1 MNKLIFLLTGSFI
14 ALLLAT
20 SCNDKRAVDVG
31 VRTKMDSISYCIG
44 IVYGQNL
51 HGDGFDTINPWVIA
65 RAFDD
70 LFDEKDLVIE
80 KNKAKDILLEHYAK
94 VKRGQL
100 LAEFEDVKLEG
111 EKFLEENAKNENVTS
126 LPSGLQYS
134 VIKEGTGP
142 KPKPDDVVGVYYQGW
157 LLNGTKFDTHTDGD
171 PVIFGVNRVIP
182 GWTEALQLMNTGSK
196 WKLFIPYNLAYGTE
210 FRPNS
215 TIVPYSTLIFE
226 LELAKIESNQGN

>member
-70 LFDEKDLVIE
+70 LFDEKDL
-80 KNKAKDILLEHYAK
+80 A
-94 VKRGQL
+94 
-100 LAEFEDVKLEG
+100 
-111 EKFLEENAKNENVTS
+111 
-126 LPSGLQYS
+126 
-134 VIKEGTGP
+134 
-142 KPKPDDVVGVYYQGW
+142 
-157 LLNGTKFDTHTDGD
+157 
-171 PVIFGVNRVIP
+171 
-182 GWTEALQLMNTGSK
+182 
-196 WKLFIPYNLAYGTE
+196 PY
-210 FRPNS
+210 
-215 TIVPYSTLIFE
+215 
-226 LELAKIESNQGN
+226 LAKTIAKGGGNCSLVFAGERFEQHDEREFTIDPFQLEVTR